1 MAVLTDNYTAIPLC
15 PSCLKNRKKCNR
27 IISYTFWVVT
37 AMCLGRLFH
46 GEGVV
51 LWASFSSPSPCPP
64 GYVTQ
69 YKTVG
74 GRRWIAHCPPTLW
87 SFFWMASSDPD
98 DKPGGRRLPAAASG
112 PLADG
117 QALRFPA
124 WVPSRCVS
132 CFFCL
137 WASSFLS
144 RVFFTQSHFGPEE
157 LAGSYLRSGSYVLP
171 LLYIFAQRCLDLKAY
186 KKIVSGLSPWR
197 PGCWAGL
204 LGRRDWRNKSCCALT
219 PPFAFYPNIF
229 SYANKK
235 FT

>member
-1 MAVLTDNYTAIPLC
+1 MCCRTAFSMGKVWFCGQI
-15 PSCLKNRKKCNR
+15 
-27 IISYTFWVVT
+27 
-37 AMCLGRLFH
+37 
-46 GEGVV
+46 
-51 LWASFSSPSPCPP
+51 FSSPFPCPP

-124 WVPSRCVS
+124 WVPSRCVL

-144 RVFFTQSHFGPEE
+144 RVFLHKVILDQKNWQ
-157 LAGSYLRSGSYVLP
+157 VLTWKVDPMFCP
-171 LLYIFAQRCLDLKAY
+171 LVYILLKDAWIQRHIWK
-186 KKIVSGLSPWR
+186 
-197 PGCWAGL
+197 
-204 LGRRDWRNKSCCALT
+204 
-219 PPFAFYPNIF
+219 
-229 SYANKK
+229 
-235 FT
+235 